1 MEKLQNWNDW
11 CNDKVVL
18 HTEAGYPVL
27 LSPNAILGLEAFDK
41 GTTVCCVDG
50 YATDVSET
58 IEEVLGLI
66 KELVAESEARKK
78 AAAEAEEA
86 ARKAQYEAY
95 MKAQQEAKQEG

>member
-1 MEKLQNWNDW
+1 MIKLDNWNNW
-11 CNDKVVL
+11 CNDKIIL
-18 HTEAGYPVL
+18 HNDEGYPVL
-27 LSPNAILGLEAFDK
+27 VSPNAILGLEAFEK
-41 GTTVCCVDG
+41 GTSVFCVDG
-50 YATDVSET
+50 YMTDVTET

-95 MKAQQEAKQEG
+95 MKAQQETTSEG